1 MLNSV
6 SDRMVGVAESRF
18 PLARGEFTPVSVAEK
33 GTVTERLSRDVASW
47 FPEATVLVVALDS

>member
-6 SDRMVGVAESRF
+6 SDRMVGVAASGF

-33 GTVTERLSRDVASW
+33 GTVTERLSRDVAAW

>member
-6 SDRMVGVAESRF
+6 SDRMVGVAESWF

-33 GTVTERLSRDVASW
+33 GTITERLSRDVATW
-47 FPEATVLVVALDS
+47 FPEATVFLVALDS